1 MRAWLRRLPLIGLGT
16 LGALIA
22 LILAGTYVYQTS
34 GSLLGFGE
42 SPAER
47 VALQGSDLPRGM
59 TRCTSAGWPQ
69 GKGGDTPPYAAKD
82 VWTAVYSDACN
93 LPPSRRYAF
102 SWVLEFENET
112 AAVAGY
118 KAFVGSQDCTIAH
131 GCVDWG
137 LGQNFNLNCGT
148 PQGSSQSGNGSC
160 LGTWQRNAFV
170 LTFQG
175 IMGID
180 EAKKAVLSMDARA
193 RTVETRQTT

>member
-1 MRAWLRRLPLIGLGT
+1 MREWPRRLPLIGLGA

-34 GSLLGFGE
+34 GSILGFGQ
-42 SPAER
+42 SSAER
-47 VALQGSDLPRGM
+47 VSLQGSDLPTGM
-59 TRCTSAGWPQ
+59 TQCPVSGRPEGISGY
-69 GKGGDTPPYAAKD
+69 TPPYGATD
-82 VWTAVYSDACN
+82 VWTTVYADACN

-102 SWVLEFENET
+102 SWVLEYSSET

-118 KAFVGSQDCTIAH
+118 KAFVGSQPCTIAH
-131 GCVDWG
+131 GCVGD
-137 LGQNFNLNCGT
+137 LGQNSNVNCGT
-148 PQGSSQSGNGSC
+148 GGC

-180 EAKKAVLSMDARA
+180 EAKKAVLSMDGRA
-193 RTVETRQTT
+193 LIV

>member
-1 MRAWLRRLPLIGLGT
+1 MRDWPRRLPLIGPGAF
-16 LGALIA
+16 GALTA

-47 VALQGSDLPRGM
+47 VSLQGSDLTPGM
-59 TRCTSAGWPQ
+59 TRCTWAGWPQ
-69 GKGGDTPPYAAKD
+69 EKGERPYGATD
-82 VWTAVYSDACN
+82 VWTAVYADACN

-102 SWVLEFENET
+102 SWVLEFQSET

-118 KAFVGSQDCTIAH
+118 TAFVGSQDCTIAY
-131 GCVDWG
+131 GCVGG
-137 LGQNFNLNCGT
+137 LGQNSNVNCGP

-175 IMGID
+175 IMDID
-180 EAKKAVLSMDARA
+180 EAKKALLSMDARA
-193 RTVETRQTT
+193 LTVGTRQAT